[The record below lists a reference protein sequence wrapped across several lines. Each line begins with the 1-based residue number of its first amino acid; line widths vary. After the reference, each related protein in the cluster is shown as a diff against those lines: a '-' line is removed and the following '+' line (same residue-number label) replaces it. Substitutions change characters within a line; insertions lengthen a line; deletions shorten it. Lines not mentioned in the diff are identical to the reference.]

1 MHKWYNIHI
10 SLILTAPQGANPRKD
25 KAFMNLNLPNKL
37 TVIRMVLIPFFIA
50 GMILSEYFGSK
61 SGNGINVFVLLSL
74 LVFIIASVTDWFDG
88 MIARKKN
95 LITTFGK
102 FLDPLADKMLVM
114 SALVLFAARGPKW
127 VDAVAVLLILAREFM
142 VSAVRLVV
150 ANEGVVVPAGILGK
164 IKTAFTM
171 LVIVVI
177 MLLEGLGI
185 DIFILNEILIWIA
198 AVLTVV
204 SGIQYVAAYWDVI
217 DSNK

>member
-1 MHKWYNIHI
+1 MIDK
-10 SLILTAPQGANPRKD
+10 TAPLVQARERISHI
-25 KAFMNLNLPNKL
+25 MNLNLPNKL

-50 GMILSEYFGSK
+50 GMILSEYFGGN
-61 SGNGINVFVLLSL
+61 SGEGINIYVLLAL

-88 MIARKKN
+88 MIARKRN

-114 SALVLFAARGPKW
+114 SALVLFAARAPKW
-127 VDAVAVLLILAREFM
+127 VDAVAVLLILAREFAI
-142 VSAVRLVV
+142 SAVRLVV

-171 LVIVVI
+171 LSVVAI

-185 DIFILNEILIWIA
+185 HIFILNEVLIWIA

-204 SGIQYVAAYWDVI
+204 SGVQYIAAYWDII

>member
-1 MHKWYNIHI
+1 
-10 SLILTAPQGANPRKD
+10 
-25 KAFMNLNLPNKL
+25 MNLNLPNKL